1 MMRRTTYTS
10 KRIIKMLFGILT
22 ILLLST
28 QEIWGQTYSIDLY
41 AQNYAGG
48 SGTKNDP
55 YLISNDKEL
64 AKLARDV
71 NNGNTSQAFLG
82 KYFKLTADIDLSGGI
97 WMPIGK
103 YYNYGNGNGN
113 NRLFFGKFDGN
124 GHVIKNMHIQ
134 WEGTDAWSAW
144 GLFSTLQG
152 SSSTNLTTVTNLIIE
167 NAVVEKKPG
176 FKPYGPGYN
185 VGVVAGEI
193 YGNTEL
199 SNIIIRGSEI
209 KDNDE
214 TYEINNESK
223 IGGISGNVQTD
234 SKNETFRIFNIAA
247 DTKINMLKNTSVFNN
262 KFHIAQGFGRFS
274 YDMKGGDNII
284 EPTNIYLFGNGL
296 NIENTSTNINK
307 GGITANCQNENN
319 AKKYTSTWY
328 YTQDV
333 TGGKNLGIKVNAA
346 TFAND
351 FVDKANTLIT
361 TKSLEEDKNPWTFTN
376 GALNMY
382 SKIDVSLVE
391 NTYNRNDLQVSYTLT
406 SNQFKDEYTFSWT
419 VEGEAITP
427 NKGSNGKTI
436 TLPLSNKKRT
446 GVVIITNG
454 NTGSVILKKH
464 FEIKPKYYSIDLYA
478 DSYSGGTGT
487 KEDPIIISSDL
498 ELAKLARDV
507 ETWQM
512 KDSKYFKLANDI
524 SLDKGLWMPIG
535 NTKYSWAFFKGK
547 FDGDGHTIDNMHI
560 CWKDNSGSWGAWGLF
575 SVLNGQASDE
585 ARVCRITNLIIDNA
599 VVEKEEG
606 YMPVGNGLNIGI
618 LAGELAGGNSEISN
632 IIIRNSK
639 ITDNKE
645 TYTTPEIAVG
655 GIVGKAVDG
664 QIYRIYN
671 LSSEADIN
679 MFDHASLKSGNT
691 CLAEGIGYYGVVN
704 NSNSFVIL
712 PTNIYVHGKV
722 STANNRCKVGEVVGN
737 RNVNAES
744 GETATWY
751 YANKTNSS
759 SSNIATNGTQKSE
772 VDFATTF
779 ASQNNL
785 YISANNF
792 QDKLNWSYTSGTGF
806 NFGSTKL
813 TVKRGYNTIITA
825 ETIEGNAGNEKYF
838 WYTSSDKKNWT
849 LQNENNAYNDFSIS
863 LEDYD
868 QFVYALLEDGSSQS
882 GVAKIDARKVDAVMK
897 TNEETNTLYIEITNN
912 IWENNDKLNVTYSW
926 VKNGKE
932 ETVAPT
938 FDKSSLAPTDK
949 LSCHVIVTTK
959 DGVEL
964 LNKWLVYAK
973 SVVYLCPAGVTV
985 TTADGKTISYNA
997 GDDSNDG
1004 LTPAT
1009 AVRTWKG
1016 AYSKLTVK
1024 GSWDDNTIVLM
1035 GKSDQSVTNDG
1046 SDGFPNN
1053 NDYYSSSEKWENAKA
1068 SSPFFRNTTI
1078 TGSWDGV
1085 DYKGVIEMYGGHY
1098 RNHSIAIFG
1107 DTRFQYLA
1115 FNRNP
1120 NNTEGDY
1127 FDILYCQFYNLEMGE
1142 GIQMTNYQKMYQ
1154 GDGTIKGAVS
1164 TSFQIFG
1171 GFMDDNRFSPLSTEG
1186 NLKKMDD
1193 ALPHGREGFKIK
1205 IKSGHFST
1213 ICVGGRQTTD
1223 NRNGVMGSPNMPIK
1237 CTIDVDIDRNFN
1249 DNHNENNSDLDVA
1262 VVLAGNHEGAM
1273 VGDVDIIIK
1282 SGKIGRVVNG
1292 SLGARRNTSNY
1303 NAPYNTYM
1311 GRANILIDPE
1321 HSENNNNTDINSRVE
1336 ITEIY
1341 GGSTGRGFQ
1350 GGQWIENPFYGYSTI
1365 TIKGGTFLIPTKCTP
1380 EEIFSGIYG
1389 AGAGGMNGIGDDTNH
1404 TTDERIPY
1412 WTNSSTKSVMA
1423 FGNYYT
1429 AKNNLCM
1436 YKCYNADTHTYTE
1449 VDPRLT
1455 NNKIIIEGGIF
1466 GSETR
1471 KIDGIYGGGSGYMSK
1486 DLWIADS
1493 KPSTYGGN
1501 IYGKA
1506 GETVTSLTI
1515 NGGEFYCK
1523 NGIFAG
1529 GRGTDYYYA
1538 TKAYNGNPDDYQ
1550 ELGKIYGNVELTING
1565 GKFHCPIFGGG
1576 YGVADAKLLN
1586 SNNINTLENMARLYG
1601 SSTVKINGG
1610 TFFENIYGGGDMAVV
1625 EKGTNVIISDRADI
1639 RADVFAG
1646 GNGRI
1651 KRADTDYT
1659 INNNTW
1665 HPEKVGKVL
1674 GNTNLTFFG
1683 STKVAPYIYGDI
1695 YGGGNLAQVEGD
1707 THINMYAANFAGEIF
1722 GGGKGRI
1729 TDNNGKELY
1738 TYADV
1743 TGNTFVSL
1751 AKDQGVQINDKEKE
1765 EDNYSIN
1772 VIWNKKLDST
1782 KENFI
1787 EWDTNKA
1794 KFFAD
1799 GKFLNPHNIYGGGN
1813 LACNVTGKATL
1824 NIQKGMTPFSL
1835 LKTTEWKVA
1844 YDDNNNPHFSVFGG
1858 GYGLNTTV
1866 DNTDVT
1872 VNVEGDY
1879 SVYDAEIEDD
1889 TEQLSKGQ
1897 TPLRAKSDM
1906 NVFDNSKGIPN
1917 FTILAVLGGGYAG
1930 TVDNDAKVTIDG
1942 KTFIHRVYGG
1952 GFGDPKSTSNNETG
1966 KIGGNTEVYVKGG
1979 NIYGDVFGGG
1989 AGVKPKKDA
1998 SSTYTYFTNV
2008 AKVYETTKV
2017 EVSDDAHVYG
2027 NVYGGGDMANI
2038 GSYETHDNP
2047 EAYFGNKPKSISTFD
2062 QTNGKFISYEATD
2075 YKSFV
2080 NIIGGNIF
2088 GEIFAGG
2095 KGLKKAEAPE
2105 YNKVGRINGNTI
2117 LHIANTNEAGME
2129 RITPMVWNRVYG
2141 GCAYGVVDGNTLVH
2155 VEGGMLGL
2163 NIFGGGYG
2171 DIPITND
2178 KTDDNSGQSTASST
2192 LEQVLGKK
2200 DTKNEG
2206 TYACILGNTKVQ
2218 IDGGEWLWD
2227 RKADK
2232 NGNIT
2237 TWLDV
2242 QSDSE
2247 KVCENL
2253 DEFKDI
2259 IYAIH
2264 NANTLGEITNAK
2276 AKAAMSRIIN
2286 NKDTKEFFELTDGDF
2301 GSASFSKNHNIF
2313 GGGNRACYVGYDIN
2327 GNSTGDGTGEAIVEI
2342 NHSPVTEIIG
2352 ANGKSLNI
2360 LDFTTLQGLCWYLA
2374 EKNSN
2379 NPQFSVFGAGYGANT
2394 KVRNAKVY
2402 AQAGAMI
2409 EENGTPNKINGKYFR
2424 YASQEEDRLKYTN
2437 FETNLYID
2445 YMAVSKEDKKLYYG
2459 SVDGTSDD
2467 ADTFRRYYNTR
2478 MAWILGIP
2486 GFTFQEI
2493 HGGGFSGYVKED
2505 TYVETNNQLT
2515 CYNIYG
2521 GGLGALPYGT
2531 LNETTDKDNHYDFG
2545 SVGGNSKV
2553 FFKSGNVAR
2562 NVYGGG
2568 AGIESIRVSGN
2579 NIVSLDSKTGSII
2592 DFPDMARVKGKTEV
2606 HIYGEN
2612 VGVPPL
2618 VIDRTVIMGNVYG
2631 GGDVANV
2638 GLNTQKATAKK
2649 IDDAESLSPSNFTSF
2664 VNVRGGTIL
2673 SKIFAGGNGRTA
2685 DVCGDYTKLGGIYGN
2700 ACVVTGRPVM
2710 TYPYNEFATGSTTE
2724 YTSTSLNPSEEK
2736 YLVNPDATVNKD
2748 LMPSIMNSIYGGGQ
2762 NGTVY
2767 GNTLVAIKD
2776 GALYYNIFGGGWGDE
2791 ETNTSA
2797 NITGNTNLSITGG
2810 QAMLTSYWSTTM
2822 RNWEP
2827 ATIVG
2832 DKTYSPQYIPA
2843 TQKFKVNHNIYG
2855 GGDKTCV
2862 VGEKDKDGNLVEN
2875 SGNTY
2880 IKLEKGLL
2888 HDNTQLLSGVSTTQF
2903 FNSNEWK
2910 EIFNKVGSPHFCV
2923 FGGGFGEKTFVLNDS
2938 HIEVAMEARGS
2949 INKGNDIIKGEE
2961 HKHFFSDYSMMD
2973 IVGGG
2978 FSGQVNGTTHI
2989 YGAGG
2994 ASCRRVFGGG
3004 FYSSVKAT
3012 DINIKAIDCHD
3023 IFGGGF
3029 MGDVEKETKVVI
3041 GSQDSKTSTFG
3052 NDDIY
3057 IHGNVYGGN
3066 DVSGAVNIVLDS
3078 NGYFKDN
3085 GGTGTNVNIYGG
3097 HIYGDVYGAGNGNYL
3112 YALDKKGN
3120 KKVTVNEYYPVNP
3133 NDSESE
3139 TIPLVYTVPMRETMP
3154 SYMAAS
3160 DAAKIVNINSWRPI
3174 TNKVNIDIKG
3184 NSTSDIITID
3194 GDVYGGGNSASVKK
3208 VHDYDSDNQEGA
3220 IKINIGNNVNIRSV
3234 FMGCNG
3240 EALFAKSEDNDFMN
3254 KFQKLNGD
3262 VENGKELNLADTID
3276 WINDPSNKGI
3286 STIYLSTENAQRP
3299 LVYPHLL
3306 DLYFQ
3311 SVETDIQGQL
3321 TWNGSESGD
3330 GLTNCNIGTFCCGGN
3345 RGNMSVY
3352 PNSVGN
3358 VVDYTFPAGLVITN
3372 KIVGGCNNA
3381 NYNYKDLVTHEGG
3394 YLLGNTHSEYPFIKL
3409 TIKNKFEPK
3418 EDNNAYIGGNVYGG
3432 CYQAGTVRGDISVIL
3447 QSDMLEG
3454 KSKEKLD
3461 NSNDFLSSK
3470 PQYSALN
3477 VYGAGYGMESY
3488 VYGNT
3493 DVRVAEGMKCDT
3505 VSTTSDIFN
3514 ASGVSANF
3522 VYGGGQQGNVIGVT
3536 NVDVLNG
3543 HIYKSVTG
3551 GSYSGYVWGST
3562 QVKVG
3567 YPIYYK
3573 VKDKQSGIY
3582 LLNRSDKNNKFIDH
3596 EGNTETG
3603 AILSDLA
3610 SETIK
3615 QDIKLIAG
3623 DIISQAVYE
3632 SIIGKQGLTTEFVKN
3647 DCFEKCISKPA
3658 SPLTWNDI
3666 NIKIGEA
3673 VYGGGYSVA
3682 QGTSV
3687 LANDSTVLKYT
3698 DRYNI
3703 DKAFTTE
3710 NSRLVDLAELP
3721 NGTTKGFGGNTTILV
3736 ADNSNPSSTRDHITI
3751 SHQEMKSIVLP
3762 KGTDLFGYYY
3772 KDKNGNYRYIS
3783 LQDHYFYGGGEEYA
3797 KPEEQGT
3804 DKNIYVYDSEGGIFG
3819 DGHQSYA
3826 EGFRS
3831 ADLTGYGFAGTTINK
3846 PKIINTFQR
3855 MDILRLEDNCFNVL
3869 GARDYATNVTNKT
3882 PYSIARVGEIQ
3893 MFAKNIALKGNK
3905 LQGKTVNRA
3914 RNYMGLANNIHYVGA
3929 VTSNVP
3935 FNEASKEAWRNDTG
3949 EIPASG
3955 DYANKSYLEVKQSY
3969 IDQYKKDTDEATF
3982 QKRNEGTA
3990 KNMIGIAS
3998 GYALKIQNVQE
4009 LYDANK
4015 KIVDKI
4021 YYGPIYGVIEMNLID
4036 VREDEGGGYVY
4047 ADNVHKRD
4055 NGNNPDFLETTGNF
4069 VFPYDAKQNRYIVDD
4084 CFPTGF
4090 SGLKTNDPDS
4100 EIDVHYWYVTGFN
4113 YYYNAH
4119 ITCFTYK
4126 DAMKFNNDNSDGL
4139 TVLAGLKPNQP
4150 VTVHSWKM
4158 RSGHPDNKND
4168 YSCDLEYRNYLP
4180 GKTEGNVD
4188 IDNEDVAGKYTLR
4201 VGGSSSYTYS
4211 NPEASDTED
4220 ANKGFAAVLPM
4231 NATGAFDSNNY
4242 IRQALPSELN
4252 NGDAKISFELSDNV
4266 NNTTTEYFNK
4276 HLSKKCLA
4284 TLILKAPAYSKYN
4297 SEKDNKPIISKVA
4310 TSTFFTLSATGN
4322 YEKVENNT
4330 NLSEGKDYYIK
4341 NGIEGEYAKVNNTTK
4356 IFKKNTDGYAPVNN
4370 IKDVI
4375 AGENYFCEVPRIYT
4389 YTIYLTIEYVQG
4401 PNINGNITVDNC
4413 ALPGEMIRLKK
4424 NNVTIAADQAFSA
4437 NGYYWRIGKRK
4448 KNADGKWEFEDNT
4461 EWNITKKAAGY
4472 DTYKQGDAKTAEGL
4486 FKNCKYDKTNDYLD
4500 IPAYYFMNGYGV
4512 QLGITMNGLDKIFTV
4527 DMDNDNEFLIHNYH
4541 RMNPHKEGLDLHL
4554 AEAIKRAKEEK
4565 DVATGTTTVPFA
4577 EPRIYISD
4585 LSDLTAFINFID
4597 TIGADGKA
4605 PRYGANAQFVLQKDL
4620 TVPSDFVC
4628 GTGIFHGIFHGNG
4641 HVIHGLPQDKS
4652 LLAENQG
4659 QIYNLGLESGNIAA
4673 KGSTNGGAY
4682 HCCFEQNPS
4691 SSPSSSEAS
4700 SSLSDGVSTPFAPIV
4715 YRMDGSADTHY
4726 TSDDFKYGRVA
4737 YDLNEYY
4744 LRARY
4749 SNEATN
4755 PDDMKALKYVYDY
4768 YANGDYQYANRTDA
4782 ITGKNTGITYLRT
4795 GLDSDLPNYEQ
4806 AETRHNQAHD
4816 IDKAR
4821 VKAGSSSASS
4831 SSPSSSTPSSSSP
4844 SSAPSSSSPSSFDG
4858 VSTPFAYEPLFDAN
4872 HAATTLAA
4880 SNIMN
4885 DFIFWGQKLQATP
4898 ESCPQAIESHQ
4909 NCYMTNRVYRTA
4921 GYYGDTKLDAFH
4933 YNAYNYLGGTMTT
4946 YVHQPSITAIDFTC
4960 KGDIS
4965 KATKTINGIFYPPV
4979 DDNAKV
4985 FSDFSVKNDV
4995 TKNLLVYTNN
5005 NVDIDSDTEAYDVVN
5020 KYLRYNE
5027 STRESL
5033 IKGHHVFTNTEGF
5046 TTAFLHLVERT
5057 ADNKNSEGGICEN
5070 NNFCAPLPF
5079 TVTNRAWYVR
5089 KPQQYANDNTGAW
5102 EGICL
5107 PFTVHKVVAS
5117 INGEITHFYGIPT
5130 TDELSTPALNT
5141 HTLHHEYWLRG
5152 LTTVGKDGT
5161 DIAATFQRPGLTSD
5175 GLFMPIAESSGST
5188 SAGSS
5193 SPSAGSG
5200 STSAGSGSPSLSEGV
5215 SYTFATPF
5223 FIDTYESRLYNKDAN
5238 PYYAAPHTYSNYPL
5252 LTSEVPYIVRFPG
5265 DGYYEFDL
5273 SSKFYNDI
5281 LGKSEPEQ
5289 TVAFNA
5295 YGYENM
5301 ETSYGSITIPVTKQM
5316 ATTKDGYTHCGT
5328 FAAKD
5333 IKKDAIYSMNDKGN
5347 AFISETSTAT
5357 SIMPFRTYMTAKTTK
5372 AKALSYAP
5380 SMIKIAESTGI
5391 DKITPEI
5398 GVADKDDATG
5408 SYLIVRPIN
5417 NNKVRIESNISTTI
5431 YVYTITGQLY
5441 RILDVIPG
5449 NSVYSGFQQ
5458 GAYIFGKAKIMVQ

>member
-214 TYEINNESK
+214 TYEINRETK
-223 IGGISGNVQTD
+223 IGGIAGNVQTD

-247 DTKINMLKNTSVFNN
+247 DTKINMLKNTSVYNN
-262 KFHIAQGFGRFS
+262 KFYIAQGFGRFS
-274 YDMKGGDNII
+274 YNMKGGDNII

-391 NTYNRNDLQVSYTLT
+391 NTYNRNDPQVSYTLT

-464 FEIKPKYYSIDLYA
+464 FEINPKYYSIDLYA

-512 KDSKYFKLANDI
+512 QDSKYFKLANDI

-585 ARVCRITNLIIDNA
+585 ARVCRVTNLIIDNA

-664 QIYRIYN
+664 QIYRIFN

-737 RNVNAES
+737 RIVNAES

-825 ETIEGNAGNEKYF
+825 ETTPNNAANEKYF

-1009 AVRTWKG
+1009 AVKTWKG

-1046 SDGFPNN
+1046 NDGFPCN

-1107 DTRFQYLA
+1107 DTRFQYLT

-1142 GIQMTNYQKMYQ
+1142 GIQMKNYQKMYQ

-1249 DNHNENNSDLDVA
+1249 DNHNENKSDLDVA

-1866 DNTDVT
+1866 GNTDVT

-2062 QTNGKFISYEATD
+2062 QTNGDFISYEARD

-2080 NIIGGNIF
+2080 NIVGGNIF

-2313 GGGNRACYVGYDIN
+2313 GGGNRACYVGYGID

-2352 ANGKSLNI
+2352 ANGKSLDI

-2379 NPQFSVFGAGYGANT
+2379 NPQFSVFGAGYGVNT
-2394 KVRNAKVY
+2394 KVRNAEVY

-2409 EENGTPNKINGKYFR
+2409 EQNGNPYKIDGKKYR

-2437 FETNLYID
+2437 FETNLYMD

-2467 ADTFRRYYNTR
+2467 ADTFHRYYNTR

-2493 HGGGFSGYVKED
+2493 HGGGFSGYVDED
-2505 TYVETNNQLT
+2505 TYVEANNQLA

-2521 GGLGALPYGT
+2521 GGLGAMPYGT
-2531 LNETTDKDNHYDFG
+2531 LNENKDKDNDYDFG
-2545 SVGGNSKV
+2545 SVGGDSKV
-2553 FFKSGNVAR
+2553 FIKSGNVAR

-2568 AGIESIRVSGN
+2568 AGIESIRVSGD
-2579 NIVSLDSKTGSII
+2579 NIVSLDSKAGSII

-2606 HIYGEN
+2606 HVYGEN

-2638 GLNTQKATAKK
+2638 GLDDQKATAEK
-2649 IDDAESLSPSNFTSF
+2649 IDVAKSLTPSNFTSF

-2673 SKIFAGGNGRTA
+2673 SKIFAGGKGRTA

-2724 YTSTSLNPSEEK
+2724 YTSTSLNPSEQK

-2748 LMPSIMNSIYGGGQ
+2748 LMPNIMNSVYGGGQ
-2762 NGTVY
+2762 NGTIY

-2776 GALYYNIFGGGWGDE
+2776 GALYYNVFGGGWGDE

-2862 VGEKDKDGNLVEN
+2862 VGERDKDGNLVAN

-2888 HDNTQLLSGVSTTQF
+2888 HDNTQLLPGVSTTQF
-2903 FNSNEWK
+2903 FSSNEWK

-2923 FGGGFGEKTFVLNDS
+2923 FGGGFGEKTFVLSDS

-2989 YGAGG
+2989 NGAGG
-2994 ASCRRVFGGG
+2994 ASCRRVLGGG

-3029 MGDVEKETKVVI
+3029 MGDVEKGTNIVI
-3041 GSQDSKTSTFG
+3041 GSQEGKTSTFG

-3112 YALDKKGN
+3112 YALDKKSN

-3240 EALFAKSEDNDFMN
+3240 ESLFAKSEDNDFMN

-3330 GLTNCNIGTFCCGGN
+3330 GLTNCTIGTFCCGGN

-3409 TIKNKFEPK
+3409 TIKNQFKPK
-3418 EDNNAYIGGNVYGG
+3418 EENNAYIGGNVYGG

-3536 NVDVLNG
+3536 NVDVFNG

-3551 GSYSGYVWGST
+3551 GSYSGYVYGST

-3582 LLNRSDKNNKFIDH
+3582 LLNRTDKNNKYIDR

-3632 SIIGKQGLTTEFVKN
+3632 SITGKQGLTEEFVKN
-3647 DCFEKCISKPA
+3647 DCFEKKCISKPA

-3687 LANDSTVLKYT
+3687 LANDTTVLKYT
-3698 DRYNI
+3698 DKYNI

-3736 ADNSNPSSTRDHITI
+3736 ADNSDPSSTRDHITI

-3762 KGTDLFGYYY
+3762 NGTDLFGYYY
-3772 KDKNGNYRYIS
+3772 KHKDGNYRFIS
-3783 LQDHYFYGGGEEYA
+3783 LQDSYFYGDGYD
-3797 KPEEQGT
+3797 KPVGQSDT
-3804 DKNIYVYDSEGGIFG
+3804 DKNIYMYDSEGGIFG

-3893 MFAKNIALKGNK
+3893 MFAKNIALDGNK
-3905 LQGKTVNRA
+3905 LQDKSVNRA

-3949 EIPASG
+3949 EVPASG

-3969 IDQYKKDTDEATF
+3969 IDQYKKDKDEATF

-4047 ADNVHKRD
+4047 ADNVHKRE

-4119 ITCFTYK
+4119 ITGFTYK
-4126 DAMKFNNDNSDGL
+4126 DAMKFNNDNRDGL

-4150 VTVHSWKM
+4150 VTIHSWKM
-4158 RSGHPDNKND
+4158 RSGHPKDTNE

-4180 GKTEGNVD
+4180 DKTEGNVD
-4188 IDNEDVAGKYTLR
+4188 IDNKNVAGGYTLR

-4266 NNTTTEYFNK
+4266 NNTTTDYFNK

-4284 TLILKAPAYSKYN
+4284 TLILKAPAYSEYK
-4297 SEKDNKPIISKVA
+4297 SEDNNKPIISKVA
-4310 TSTFFTLSATGN
+4310 TSTFFTKNSASGN
-4322 YEKVENNT
+4322 YEKVENKT
-4330 NLSEGKDYYIK
+4330 TLSEGIDYYIK
-4341 NGIEGEYAKVNNTTK
+4341 NGIEGEYAKVNTTTK
-4356 IFKKNTDGYAPVNN
+4356 IFKKDADGYAPVN

-4375 AGENYFCEVPRIYT
+4375 AGDNYFCEVPRVYT

-4461 EWNITKKAAGY
+4461 EWDITKKAAGY

-4597 TIGADGKA
+4597 TIGEDGKA

-4628 GTGIFHGIFHGNG
+4628 GTGIFQGIFHGNG

-4691 SSPSSSEAS
+4691 SSLSSSEASSSSNEASSSPSSSEAS

-4744 LRARY
+4744 LRARF
-4749 SNEATN
+4749 SNDATK

-4821 VKAGSSSASS
+4821 VKVA
-4831 SSPSSSTPSSSSP
+4831 
-4844 SSAPSSSSPSSFDG
+4844 SFDG
-4858 VSTPFAYEPLFDAN
+4858 VSTPFAYEPLFDDN

-4965 KATKTINGIFYPPV
+4965 KSTGKINGIFYPPV

-4985 FSDFSVKNDV
+4985 FSDFSVKDDV

-5005 NVDIDSDTEAYDVVN
+5005 NVDIDNDTEAYDVVN
-5020 KYLRYNE
+5020 NYLRYNE

-5070 NNFCAPLPF
+5070 NNFCAPIPF

-5130 TDELSTPALNT
+5130 DDELSTSSLNT

-5152 LTTVGKDGT
+5152 LTTVDKNGT
-5161 DIAATFQRPGLTSD
+5161 DIAATFQRPGLSSD
-5175 GLFMPIAESSGST
+5175 DLFMPIAESSGS
-5188 SAGSS
+5188 S
-5193 SPSAGSG
+5193 SAGSG
-5200 STSAGSGSPSLSEGV
+5200 STSTGSGSPSLSEGV

-5238 PYYAAPHTYSNYPL
+5238 PYYATPHTYSNYPL

-5265 DGYYEFDL
+5265 EGYYEFDL

-5301 ETSYGSITIPVTKQM
+5301 ETSYGSITIPVTKPM

-5347 AFISETSTAT
+5347 AFISEASTAT
-5357 SIMPFRTYMTAKTTK
+5357 SVMPFRTYMTAKTTK

-5380 SMIKIAESTGI
+5380 YMIKIAESTGI

-5398 GVADKDDATG
+5398 GVADKDEATG
-5408 SYLIVRPIN
+5408 SYLIVRPLT

-5458 GAYIFGKAKIMVQ
+5458 GAYIFGKTKIMVQ